1 MNNDRI
7 ILLEN
12 MSDSIIGLKD
22 TQGRNYVLV
31 KGGKQ
36 RISQVSLQDIL
47 DYPASK
53 VFFTK
58 GLVAIKNI
66 DADALYLMGLT
77 EEEIKVAAP
86 EAISVVKEE
95 VVAPVEEVETP
106 AIEEIKEEIKQE
118 VIEEIK
124 EEIKEEPKVVKKATT
139 TKKPAKKSTKKSSK
153 K

>member
-95 VVAPVEEVETP
+95 VVAPIEEVETP

>member
-95 VVAPVEEVETP
+95 VVAPIEEVETP

-124 EEIKEEPKVVKKATT
+124 EEKKEEPKVVKKATT